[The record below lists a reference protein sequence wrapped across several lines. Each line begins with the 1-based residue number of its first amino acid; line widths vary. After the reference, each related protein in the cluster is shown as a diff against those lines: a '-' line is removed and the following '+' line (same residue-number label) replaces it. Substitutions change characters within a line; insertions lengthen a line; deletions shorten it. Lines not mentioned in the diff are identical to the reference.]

1 LGDVAA
7 AGASG
12 TDSCAIAA
20 QGNIAASAIIARR
33 IGITEE
39 LFMSYLLREESLAR
53 CDGRHTRMGTQ
64 PRKQFPADQLQ
75 TT

>member
-1 LGDVAA
+1 MVPGGVVNAVVGRVGSAGLGDVAA

-39 LFMSYLLREESLAR
+39 LFMSYLL
-53 CDGRHTRMGTQ
+53 GKN
-64 PRKQFPADQLQ
+64 P
-75 TT
+75 